1 MQRDF
6 PRVFQAHMEWA
17 FLLAGMIRYMG
28 GIESITPI
36 VWMAYILYAF
46 SSGFLIYIHLKK
58 THSIKSALKQYASD
72 ICTIAVPAFAACI
85 ISIQK
90 ILN

>member
-1 MQRDF
+1 MK
-6 PRVFQAHMEWA
+6 WA
-17 FLLAGMIRYMG
+17 FLLAGMIIYMG

-36 VWMAYILYAF
+36 VWIAYFLYAS

-58 THSIKSALKQYASD
+58 THSIKSALKQYAAD
-72 ICTIAVPAFAACI
+72 ICTITAPAFAACI
-85 ISIQK
+85 ITIQK